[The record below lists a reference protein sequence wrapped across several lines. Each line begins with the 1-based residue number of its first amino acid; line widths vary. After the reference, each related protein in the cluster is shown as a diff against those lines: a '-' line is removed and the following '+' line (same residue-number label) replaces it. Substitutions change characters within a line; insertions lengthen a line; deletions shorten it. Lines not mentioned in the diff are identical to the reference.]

1 MKFLIRFRDNWLIQ
15 LADMKEQEDK
25 SVAEAEAYIIEL
37 YETGAVT
44 PEQYLTLLNYVG
56 RLGSYI
62 RQRRRPVLRRWFDAI
77 RSWCLYFS
85 IQLRCTVRYRWNDL
99 LDMVT
104 PKPKPKPTVR
114 MTFGEEEVVD
124 E

>member
-1 MKFLIRFRDNWLIQ
+1 MKSLIRFRDNWLIQ

-44 PEQYLTLLNYVG
+44 PEQYSTLLNHVSW
-56 RLGSYI
+56 LKTQI
-62 RQRRRPVLRRWFDAI
+62 NARRRPVWQRWSNACGW
-77 RSWCLYFS
+77 WCLYFG
-85 IQLRCTVRYRWNDL
+85 IQLRCTIRDWWDDL